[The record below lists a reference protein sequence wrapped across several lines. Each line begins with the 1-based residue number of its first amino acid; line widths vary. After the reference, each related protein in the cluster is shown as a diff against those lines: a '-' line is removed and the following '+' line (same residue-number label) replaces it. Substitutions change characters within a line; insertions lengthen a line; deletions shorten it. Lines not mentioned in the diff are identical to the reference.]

1 MFKLKIASRLTGSK
15 GGHFVF
21 VVTEL
26 SIIYWIEIDYYSP
39 VKVSIIIF
47 SVPAPG
53 YLNTSE
59 VFSW

>member
-15 GGHFVF
+15 GGHFV
-21 VVTEL
+21 VTEL
-26 SIIYWIEIDYYSP
+26 SIIYCIEIDYYSP